1 MDEASLIAP
10 AAVLWV
16 LLTTFIANAT
26 ATIPGGRG
34 PPMDLGRNW
43 PGDGR
48 RILGSSKTWSGF
60 WFAVAFAFP
69 FGLLEEYLVLIAP
82 PSLRVVPAFGPSLL
96 AAVPVVLLLT
106 IGGMGG
112 DALGSFV
119 KRRLGRASG
128 TRTVLLDQMP
138 FVLVPVALGLL
149 LFPAVFVPTFWNLP
163 GLLWL
168 LFFTLVLHT
177 LFNWLGYR
185 IGWKKVPW

>member
-1 MDEASLIAP
+1 MPS
-10 AAVLWV
+10 
-16 LLTTFIANAT
+16 
-26 ATIPGGRG
+26 
-34 PPMDLGRNW
+34 
-43 PGDGR
+43 
-48 RILGSSKTWSGF
+48 
-60 WFAVAFAFP
+60 
-69 FGLLEEYLVLIAP
+69 AP
-82 PSLRVVPAFGPSLL
+82 PSLRVAPAFGPSLL